1 MSSTSHD
8 PVAEIRHPHGSRL
21 VQSTDGPDTARI
33 LAALQIHPR
42 ASWPQIAEA
51 LGMHERT
58 VARRA
63 QDMIDRGLVRVAA
76 VSAGAPGTIIE
87 VETERGAVRMAAK
100 ALANRPDVSWL
111 HLTTGRSDLL
121 GEVTVPDVGLAE
133 VVIDELQA
141 IPGARRVRTNPSL
154 DYLRVAKD
162 WDPGVLTQAESVSI
176 AEQNEFV
183 TPAYEVRPDAPAL
196 DPVDEKL
203 CAELTRSGRATFVDL
218 SRTTGVSESTVR
230 RRMAK
235 LVAGGHIAIRAVFA
249 PRRVGLPMTVVMRLS
264 VPPRHLTQVSRLVA
278 AESRIRNAMLTTGQ
292 FDILIQLDVASRADL
307 RDVLGKHPMMKHIDH
322 VETAVVLRSAK
333 RSRIQFEV

>member
-1 MSSTSHD
+1 MSPTSQD
-8 PVAEIRHPHGSRL
+8 PVAEVRHPLGRRSL
-21 VQSTDGPDTARI
+21 QPIDGPDSARI

-51 LGMHERT
+51 LGLHERS
-58 VARRA
+58 VARRG
-63 QDMIDRGLVRVAA
+63 QEMIDRGLVRVVA
-76 VSAGAPGTIIE
+76 VSAGAPGTIVE
-87 VETERGAVRMAAK
+87 VETERGSVRMAAK

-111 HLTTGRSDLL
+111 HLTTGRSDLV
-121 GEVTVPDVGLAE
+121 GEVTVPDIGLAE

-162 WDPGVLTQAESVSI
+162 WDPRVLAPAESENL

-183 TPAYEVRPDAPAL
+183 TPAYEVRPNVPGL
-196 DPVDEKL
+196 DSVDEKL
-203 CAELTRSGRATFVDL
+203 SAELTRSGRATFVDL

-230 RRMAK
+230 RRMSK
-235 LVAGGHIAIRAVFA
+235 LVAGGQIAIRAVFA
-249 PRRVGLPMTVVMRLS
+249 PRRVGLPMTVVIRLS
-264 VPPRHLTQVSRLVA
+264 VPPRHLTQVSQMVA
-278 AESRIRNAMLTTGQ
+278 AETRIRNAMLTTGR

-307 RDVLGKHPMMKHIDH
+307 RTVLANHPMMKHVDR